1 MFGDLF
7 ESAQPK
13 KWLLWLS
20 WAEFSYNTAYHTS
33 TKLTPF
39 EVVYGQPPPMVT
51 PYEPSTTRFANVDR
65 SLAARD
71 RMLTMLKSNLL
82 MAQNRMKTQAD
93 KHRSER
99 EFQVGDMVYLRLVPY
114 RLQSL
119 AAHSYHKLLPKFYG
133 PYEILEKLGPV
144 AYKLQL
150 PTGCKIHP
158 VFHVSCLKKHLGT
171 HVTPSLTLPRITE
184 DGIVQDEPL
193 AILERKLVKRG
204 NAAGV
209 DVLVHWKGH
218 TPEDATWKD
227 YHDLQARFPEFIA
240 QVEAAFNSR

>member
-1 MFGDLF
+1 
-7 ESAQPK
+7 
-13 KWLLWLS
+13 
-20 WAEFSYNTAYHTS
+20 
-33 TKLTPF
+33 
-39 EVVYGQPPPMVT
+39 
-51 PYEPSTTRFANVDR
+51 
-65 SLAARD
+65 
-71 RMLTMLKSNLL
+71 
-82 MAQNRMKTQAD
+82 MKTQAD

-99 EFQVGDMVYLRLVPY
+99 EFQIGDMVYLRLVPY

-119 AAHSYHKLLPKFYG
+119 AAHSYQPKFYG

-209 DVLVHWKGH
+209 DVLVHWKGQ
-218 TPEDATWKD
+218 TLEDAT
-227 YHDLQARFPEFIA
+227 
-240 QVEAAFNSR
+240 